1 MVVLNQLSREDSISA
16 NLTRQRLIDIITAL
30 LEVFPNEIEGHKDVV
45 SITSSSGICFGTII

>member
-45 SITSSSGICFGTII
+45 SILLQEYVLAQ